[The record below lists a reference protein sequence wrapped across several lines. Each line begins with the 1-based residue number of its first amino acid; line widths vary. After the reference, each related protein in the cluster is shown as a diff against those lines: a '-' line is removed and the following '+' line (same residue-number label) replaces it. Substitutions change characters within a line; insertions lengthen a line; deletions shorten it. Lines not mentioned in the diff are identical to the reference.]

1 MPPASGKEVLMR
13 LVPLPVFAA
22 IALFSTSLAPNALA
36 NTDVTE
42 ATRDVSISEL
52 SMQDGTSDN
61 SICVERYGDG
71 YTVSPS
77 KEAPKRT
84 YISDKGHTVTLVD
97 RSEIMGEGIFAEHDR
112 FMMTFPGNEEE
123 EIEVTQFVTGLIG
136 GDSYSGVFT
145 DGTCTGKVSVGPW
158 TLP

>member
-1 MPPASGKEVLMR
+1 MR

-22 IALFSTSLAPNALA
+22 FALLFAGLATTSSA
-36 NTDVTE
+36 NTDTE
-42 ATRDVSISEL
+42 TPQASRDVVFSNL

-97 RSEIMGEGIFAEHDR
+97 RSEILGQGIFAEHDR
-112 FMMTFPGNEEE
+112 FVMTFPGNGEE

-136 GDSYSGVFT
+136 GESYSGVFT
-145 DGTCTGKVSVGPW
+145 DGTCTGKVSVGP
-158 TLP
+158 LEYK

>member
-1 MPPASGKEVLMR
+1 MR

-22 IALFSTSLAPNALA
+22 FALFSAGLATTSSA
-36 NTDVTE
+36 NTDTE
-42 ATRDVSISEL
+42 TPQASRDVVFSNL

-97 RSEIMGEGIFAEHDR
+97 RSEILGQGIFAEHDR
-112 FMMTFPGNEEE
+112 FVMTFPGNGEE

-136 GDSYSGVFT
+136 GESYSGVFT
-145 DGTCTGKVSVGPW
+145 DGTCTGKVSVGP
-158 TLP
+158 LEYK

>member
-1 MPPASGKEVLMR
+1 MR

-22 IALFSTSLAPNALA
+22 FTLLSAGLASYSLA
-36 NTDVTE
+36 NTDTTQ
-42 ATRDVSISEL
+42 ASRDVVFSNL

-97 RSEIMGEGIFAEHDR
+97 TNEILGHGIFAEHDR
-112 FMMTFPGNEEE
+112 FMMTFPGNKEE

-136 GDSYSGVFT
+136 GDHYSGVFT
-145 DGTCTGKVSVGPW
+145 DGTCTGKVFVGP
-158 TLP
+158 LKLQ

>member
-1 MPPASGKEVLMR
+1 MR

-22 IALFSTSLAPNALA
+22 AALFSAGLVTYSFA
-36 NTDVTE
+36 NTDVTQ
-42 ATRDVSISEL
+42 ASRDVTFSDL
-52 SMQDGTSDN
+52 SMQDGSSDN

-97 RSEIMGEGIFAEHDR
+97 RSEIMGQGIFAEHDR
-112 FMMTFPGNEEE
+112 FMMTFPGNGEE

-158 TLP
+158 IMP